1 MIGTTVLHYKI
12 IEELGRGGMGVVY
25 LAEDAKL
32 GRKVAIKFLPR
43 HIARDS
49 EQRKRLRI
57 EARSTA
63 ALNHPNIAH
72 VYAIE
77 ESDHQIFIVVE
88 FIDGVELKD
97 KIHPPESPLNK
108 GVTKGWLP
116 VNESINI
123 AAQIAEGLEA
133 AHKKGIV
140 HRDVKS
146 QNIMI
151 TDDGKV
157 KIMDFGLAKIKGGT
171 QVTKI
176 GTTVGTA
183 AYMSPEQAKGDEV
196 DQRTDIW
203 ALGVILYEMLTGK
216 LPFKGDYEQAVVYA
230 ILNEQP
236 QSVESFR
243 SDIPTEL
250 IPIVNRS
257 LEKDPND
264 RYQSISDLLMDLRRL
279 KRDSTNFS
287 RPDMSTAEITQQ
299 HQKISQTKNVPPGKQ
314 KYRNR
319 LTLIAAF
326 ASLIIIL
333 IVVKIFFLSDAEST
347 NQERLP
353 IAVADFINQTNEPEL
368 DGLSGMLITALE
380 QSRKLAVVTRSRMF
394 DILGQMGKKDLD
406 KIDESLGQQIC
417 KQANIEA
424 MVVASIRKFGKLYTI
439 DLKVVDPNKNEYLFT
454 AKEEAEGQESIPS
467 MLDKLSEKT
476 RIGLNERIAQ
486 VNESSRNVASV
497 TTNNLESYQHFFQ
510 GEQLINQLRIKEAIE
525 EFKKAVA
532 IDSTFAQA
540 YYRLAYAE
548 SWEDESEV
556 IQKSH
561 LDHALKHINRMPE
574 REQYLVRAT
583 NAIIDNNYKAGIAI
597 LKEMEQVYPD
607 DKEMI
612 YNIGDWSYHLDDY
625 TTAVA
630 YLEKTL
636 QIDPNHQRALQ
647 HLTWTYR
654 DIGNY
659 DKMLE
664 TAKRY
669 VAVSGSGESYQL
681 LSSVYT
687 RLGQLEQGIST
698 LKQARDLLPNNYE
711 ITGLIA
717 DLYTYLGLFAKAEE
731 ELKTLVENNQTPKAK
746 LYGYEELADFYPFQ
760 GKYRRAL
767 HFADK
772 AIELGW
778 QNEDTTR
785 VLVSHI
791 RKGFL
796 LFFGWNDL
804 DRAWKETEKTFP
816 FNNTITFLPYWG
828 ALYTMQIY
836 HGDYDEALS
845 VAKTIPI
852 EWAHL
857 LATSII
863 YSLERDE
870 KNAEI
875 FADSTFQTCSDFA
888 KISIL
893 YLLAECQ
900 YEEGLLDKALESLR
914 KLQPINSNFYYWRAN
929 YYPKSFYL
937 MGKIY
942 EKKGDTNLAIKNY
955 EKFLELWKDADK
967 DLPDLIDAKTRYAK
981 LTEVDSK

>member
-1 MIGTTVLHYKI
+1 
-12 IEELGRGGMGVVY
+12 
-25 LAEDAKL
+25 
-32 GRKVAIKFLPR
+32 
-43 HIARDS
+43 
-49 EQRKRLRI
+49 
-57 EARSTA
+57 
-63 ALNHPNIAH
+63 
-72 VYAIE
+72 
-77 ESDHQIFIVVE
+77 
-88 FIDGVELKD
+88 
-97 KIHPPESPLNK
+97 
-108 GVTKGWLP
+108 
-116 VNESINI
+116 
-123 AAQIAEGLEA
+123 
-133 AHKKGIV
+133 
-140 HRDVKS
+140 
-146 QNIMI
+146 
-151 TDDGKV
+151 
-157 KIMDFGLAKIKGGT
+157 
-171 QVTKI
+171 
-176 GTTVGTA
+176 
-183 AYMSPEQAKGDEV
+183 MSV
-196 DQRTDIW
+196 
-203 ALGVILYEMLTGK
+203 
-216 LPFKGDYEQAVVYA
+216 
-230 ILNEQP
+230 
-236 QSVESFR
+236 
-243 SDIPTEL
+243 
-250 IPIVNRS
+250 
-257 LEKDPND
+257 
-264 RYQSISDLLMDLRRL
+264 
-279 KRDSTNFS
+279 
-287 RPDMSTAEITQQ
+287 AEITQQ
-299 HQKISQTKNVPPGKQ
+299 HQKTSSTTNVSPGKQ
-314 KYRNR
+314 NR
-319 LTLIAAF
+319 KLRMPLIAAGV
-326 ASLIIIL
+326 SLIVIL
-333 IVVKIFFLSDAEST
+333 IFIKIFFFPDAEST

-394 DILGQMGKKDLD
+394 DILGQMGKKDVD

-417 KQANIEA
+417 KQANIDA

-439 DLKVVDPNKNEYLFT
+439 DLKVVDPNKDEYLFT

-476 RIGLNERIAQ
+476 RVGLNERIAQ
-486 VNESSRNVASV
+486 IKESNQNIASV
-497 TTNNLESYQHFFQ
+497 TTSNLEAYQHFFR
-510 GEQLINQLRIKEAIE
+510 GEQFIDQLKFNEAIE
-525 EFKKAVA
+525 EFKKAVV

-561 LDHALKHINRMPE
+561 LERALKHINRMPE
-574 REQYLVRAT
+574 RERYLVRST
-583 NAIIDNNYKAGIAI
+583 NAIINNDFKAGVAI
-597 LKEMEQVYPD
+597 LKEMEQIYPD

-612 YNIGDWSYHLDDY
+612 YNIGDWSWHLNDY
-625 TTAVA
+625 TTAAA

-647 HLTWTYR
+647 HLSWTYR
-654 DIGNY
+654 DMGNY

-681 LSSVYT
+681 LSNVYT

-711 ITGLIA
+711 ITGSIA

-731 ELKTLVENNQTPKAK
+731 ELKTLVENNQTPNAK

-772 AIELGW
+772 AIELSW
-778 QNEDTTR
+778 QNKDTTR
-785 VLVSHI
+785 ASISHI

-804 DRAWKETEKTFP
+804 DGAWKEAEKTFP
-816 FNNTITFLPYWG
+816 FNDKITFLPYWG
-828 ALYTMQIY
+828 ALYTMQAY
-836 HGDYDEALS
+836 HGDYAEALS

-852 EWAHL
+852 KWAYL
-857 LATSII
+857 LAESII
-863 YSLERDE
+863 YSLEQDE

-900 YEEGLLDKALESLR
+900 FEKGLFDKALESLR
-914 KLQPINSNFYYWRAN
+914 KLQPINSNFYYWRSA

-942 EKKGDTNLAIKNY
+942 EKKGDTTLAIRNY

-981 LTEVDSK
+981 LKALVSK